1 MKNSMDHIIIS
12 NASEFIGMKYNV
24 LKITFLWWI
33 HTQFWNENQKSY
45 KRYLSISG
53 GIKVLHFQKNKRSP
67 KSLWNKYF
75 FAEIKNV
82 IRKSCRFT
90 ILAMLKPQL
99 YPISLPI
106 LEVFRLHQKIREK
119 RENMVLRGFADAA
132 TVIVILINHFSL
144 PSYLDLIL
152 KVISFYRGTNKDCV
166 LQ

>member
-1 MKNSMDHIIIS
+1 MLLTKQVIVIEGIP
-12 NASEFIGMKYNV
+12 
-24 LKITFLWWI
+24 
-33 HTQFWNENQKSY
+33 NQSS
-45 KRYLSISG
+45 LNTCPAQ
-53 GIKVLHFQKNKRSP
+53 IKVIKMVGKRNIITVLYFQKNKGSP

-75 FAEIKNV
+75 FAKIKDV

-99 YPISLPI
+99 YPTSLPI
-106 LEVFRLHQKIREK
+106 LEVYRLHQKIREK

-152 KVISFYRGTNKDCV
+152 KVISFYPNTNKEADSV